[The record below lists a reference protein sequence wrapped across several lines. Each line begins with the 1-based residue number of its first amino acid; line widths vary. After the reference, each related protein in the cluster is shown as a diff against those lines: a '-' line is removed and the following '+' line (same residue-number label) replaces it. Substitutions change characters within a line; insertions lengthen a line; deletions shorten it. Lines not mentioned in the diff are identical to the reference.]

1 MDFDRGRVES
11 AGAAL
16 SGIAVTI
23 ISSLT
28 TLPRMSR
35 EAAGPAF
42 GQRLGVIGE
51 QCGHRTG
58 ADSLGE
64 NRVDAGKL
72 LVQIG

>member
-1 MDFDRGRVES
+1 MDGRKCAS
-11 AGAAL
+11 
-16 SGIAVTI
+16 SRRPRITVTI

-28 TLPRMSR
+28 TLPQMSG

-42 GQRLGVIGE
+42 GQRLGLIGE

-58 ADSLGE
+58 ADSIGE
-64 NRVDAGKL
+64 NLVDAGKL

>member
-1 MDFDRGRVES
+1 MREPRRACITVP
-11 AGAAL
+11 
-16 SGIAVTI
+16 I

-28 TLPRMSR
+28 TLPRMSG

-58 ADSLGE
+58 ADSIGKNL
-64 NRVDAGKL
+64 VDAGKL